1 MKPTPIRI
9 SVIIL
14 ILLYLFGAI
23 YTTFYKSKKSAIK
36 AEEKI
41 IISTKET
48 ELEKKSER
56 KTKIQ
61 VPSAEMM
68 TLDDLQEEARQF
80 GIYISNGEEKQ
91 YRSNRH
97 HLFTNKKLADAIKK
111 SSKENDTLF
120 LCGDKCTLYQNHLWI
135 NLDENKEAI
144 IVFIEKN
151 TPIAK
156 TYLPFSELREEAKK
170 FSIYLWSSD
179 EDNYREFRKRL
190 LTNENLSSMLKKA
203 EKENVSIYIEKKF
216 RVNTGMIHINMNDND
231 EEIIKALKEEA
242 EEFGVLLML
251 YYEDEYRQIRPRI
264 LSSKKMADAF
274 KRVKKQGYYITTENK
289 FSWGINGVKID
300 VGASDEKIIEFL
312 NKH

>member
-14 ILLYLFGAI
+14 ILLY
-23 YTTFYKSKKSAIK
+23 
-36 AEEKI
+36 
-41 IISTKET
+41 
-48 ELEKKSER
+48 
-56 KTKIQ
+56 
-61 VPSAEMM
+61 
-68 TLDDLQEEARQF
+68 
-80 GIYISNGEEKQ
+80 
-91 YRSNRH
+91 
-97 HLFTNKKLADAIKK
+97 LFTNKKLADAIKK

-156 TYLPFSELREEAKK
+156 TYLPFSELREKAK
-170 FSIYLWSSD
+170 
-179 EDNYREFRKRL
+179 
-190 LTNENLSSMLKKA
+190 
-203 EKENVSIYIEKKF
+203 KENVSIYIEKKF

-231 EEIIKALKEEA
+231 EEIIKALKEYIPVAKQKNEEFKQLKEEA

>member
-135 NLDENKEAI
+135 N
-144 IVFIEKN
+144 
-151 TPIAK
+151 
-156 TYLPFSELREEAKK
+156 
-170 FSIYLWSSD
+170 
-179 EDNYREFRKRL
+179 
-190 LTNENLSSMLKKA
+190 
-203 EKENVSIYIEKKF
+203 
-216 RVNTGMIHINMNDND
+216 MNDND
-231 EEIIKALKEEA
+231 EEIIKALKEYIPVAKQKNEEFKQLKEEA

>member
-135 NLDENKEAI
+135 NLE
-144 IVFIEKN
+144 
-151 TPIAK
+151 
-156 TYLPFSELREEAKK
+156 
-170 FSIYLWSSD
+170 
-179 EDNYREFRKRL
+179 
-190 LTNENLSSMLKKA
+190 
-203 EKENVSIYIEKKF
+203 EKKF
-216 RVNTGMIHINMNDND
+216 RVNTVMIHINMNDND
-231 EEIIKALKEEA
+231 EEIIKALKEYIPVAKQKNEEFKQLKEEA